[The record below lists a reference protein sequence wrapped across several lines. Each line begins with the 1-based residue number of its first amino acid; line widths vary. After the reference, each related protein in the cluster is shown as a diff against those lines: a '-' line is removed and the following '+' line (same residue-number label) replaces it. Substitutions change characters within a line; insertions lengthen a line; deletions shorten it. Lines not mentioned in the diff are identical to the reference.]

1 MSDRKFIRIND
12 KFIRFDKIQSIEVKE
27 WFATDSMAEI
37 ALTMG
42 NFNSESIILHTPEW
56 MPEDECAIYL
66 RPKINKLVD
75 FIEDAIN
82 GKLVDYYIE
91 FE

>member
-1 MSDRKFIRIND
+1 MSNRKFIRIND

-27 WFATDSMAEI
+27 YFDTDSSAEI
-37 ALTMG
+37 HLSMG
-42 NFNSESIILHTPEW
+42 NFNKETIYLNTPEW
-56 MPEDECAIYL
+56 MPKEECIKYL
-66 RPKINKLVD
+66 RPKINELVD

-82 GKLVDYYIE
+82 GNLTDYYIE

>member
-37 ALTMG
+37 KLTMG
-42 NFNSESIILHTPEW
+42 NFNSESI
-56 MPEDECAIYL
+56 YL
-66 RPKINKLVD
+66 KPPVM
-75 FIEDAIN
+75 DARR
-82 GKLVDYYIE
+82 
-91 FE
+91 